1 MDADLASRA
10 VPATLSE
17 KPFRAGALLVMKKG
31 FLARAL
37 VGNRLNIAC
46 KRVRARILHEDA
58 EFWVR
63 DLGRH
68 ERLVTESVA
77 VATELRTIICAVLVQ
92 VFDN

>member
-10 VPATLSE
+10 VLATLSE
-17 KPFRAGALLVMKKG
+17 KPFRAGALLVMEKG

-37 VGNRLNIAC
+37 LGNRLNIAC

-63 DLGRH
+63 DLGSRSYGIEDH
-68 ERLVTESVA
+68 HMR
-77 VATELRTIICAVLVQ
+77 RTRASIR
-92 VFDN
+92 